1 MAELS
6 FLSDPNILYI
16 LLMASLWF
24 AAVAVAT
31 PGTGVLEVAALGL
44 SIGVLF
50 LLGNVATNWA
60 AVVIIVCGALM
71 YHVVPFFMKRA
82 RPFMY
87 GGLILQTLASFAPF
101 HDRSVSLAVIAVVTF
116 SSFLYHRFILDA
128 AVNTRDLK
136 PAMLDDAPMIGEQGY
151 VQSKVDP
158 VGTVRVR
165 GETWSARST
174 TPIETGQAIVVV
186 AQDGLVLFVEPEK
199 HKYRANESSVGRQQ

>member
-31 PGTGVLEVAALGL
+31 PGTGVLEVAALIL

-50 LLGNVATNWA
+50 LLGNVSTNWA
-60 AVVIIVCGALM
+60 AVVIIVVGALL
-71 YHVVPFFMKRA
+71 YHVVPFFVKRA

-87 GGLILQTLASFAPF
+87 GGLILQVIASFVLF
-101 HDRSVSLAVIAVVTF
+101 QDTSVSLAVIAVVTF
-116 SSFLYHRFILDA
+116 SSFLYHRFILEA
-128 AVNTRDLK
+128 AINTRDLK
-136 PAMLDDAPMIGEQGY
+136 PAMLDDVPLIGEQGY
-151 VQSKVDP
+151 VQSKLDL

-165 GETWSARST
+165 GETWSARSA
-174 TPIETGQAIVVV
+174 TPIDVGQAIVVV
-186 AQDGLVLFVEPEK
+186 EQNGLVLFVEPEK
-199 HKYRANESSVGRQQ
+199 HKHRAAEI